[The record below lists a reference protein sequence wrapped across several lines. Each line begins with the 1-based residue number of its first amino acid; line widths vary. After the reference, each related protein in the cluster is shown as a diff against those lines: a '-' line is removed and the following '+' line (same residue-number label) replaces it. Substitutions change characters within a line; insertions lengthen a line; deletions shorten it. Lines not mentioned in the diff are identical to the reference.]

1 MQKAGSLPDA
11 EMYRTFNC
19 GIGMVAIV
27 AERDTESA
35 LSLLRARGEIASVIG
50 NVRRGDAGVVI
61 DA

>member
-1 MQKAGSLPDA
+1 
-11 EMYRTFNC
+11 MYRTFNC

>member
-1 MQKAGSLPDA
+1 AGSLPDA